1 MDSAPLAPVLLNRAQ
16 ADRVLAKHG
25 LDGLVAAQPI
35 NVYYL
40 SSYWG
45 VLMGVGRDPLYF
57 AVLPRND
64 ANPAA
69 LVMGSFEM
77 RRLVTEGGTWMP
89 NLVGYT
95 APLDAEHAA
104 DGAGAPVLDG
114 SGAAAAQAGR
124 TPGAAPYV
132 GWPVRAGAMLS
143 ATERAWLDIQDRL
156 RGTEAASAI
165 LGIVRAVREAGLERG
180 TIGIDDLRLE
190 RWLRAAGLEH
200 ATFVHAEHVFCEI
213 RRVKS
218 PAEIDLLRT
227 AARLNEIACLEAAA
241 QIHDG
246 AEWHEVENHYMAE
259 LASRGGRGCYLSGGS
274 GGLPHLRVRRGEP
287 TMIDALGRYRQYVG
301 DFGRTVVVGDPS
313 AELLRRNAAMQR
325 GWLEILETVRPGLR
339 YRELAER
346 CVAAIRRQG
355 FPEFVL
361 AVPHSIG
368 LQHTDDP
375 APMTL
380 AGPDYGDPV
389 LEPGVVLNV
398 DLPFIEIG
406 WGALHLEDTLLV
418 TQDGCE
424 PLTSMQMDLLVSP

>member
-1 MDSAPLAPVLLNRAQ
+1 MDSPALAPVLLNRAQ

-77 RRLVTEGGTWMP
+77 RRLVTEGGTWLP

-104 DGAGAPVLDG
+104 DGAGAP
-114 SGAAAAQAGR
+114 
-124 TPGAAPYV
+124 YV
-132 GWPVRAGAMLS
+132 GWPVRAGAELS
-143 ATERAWLDIQDRL
+143 TTERAWLDIQDRL

-165 LGIVRAVREAGLERG
+165 LAIVRAVREAGLERG

-190 RWLRAAGLEH
+190 RWLRAAGLDR
-200 ATFVHAEHVFCEI
+200 ATFVQAEHVFCEI

-218 PAEIDLLRT
+218 PAEIELLRT

-241 QIHDG
+241 QIHEG
-246 AEWHEVENHYMAE
+246 ADWHEVENHYMAE

-313 AELLRRNAAMQR
+313 ADLLRRNAAMQR
-325 GWLEILETVRPGLR
+325 GWLEVVETVRPGLR
-339 YRELAER
+339 YRDLAER
-346 CVAAIRRQG
+346 CVNAIRRHG
-355 FPEFVL
+355 FPEFAL

-389 LEPGVVLNV
+389 LEAGVVLNV

-406 WGALHLEDTLLV
+406 WGAVHLEDTLLV
-418 TQDGCE
+418 TADGCE
-424 PLTSMQMDLLVSP
+424 PLTSMQMDLLVAP

>member
-1 MDSAPLAPVLLNRAQ
+1 
-16 ADRVLAKHG
+16 
-25 LDGLVAAQPI
+25 
-35 NVYYL
+35 
-40 SSYWG
+40 
-45 VLMGVGRDPLYF
+45 MGVGRDPLYF

-104 DGAGAPVLDG
+104 DGAGTPPGPGHAVPVSATGASADAL
-114 SGAAAAQAGR
+114 SG
-124 TPGAAPYV
+124 APYV
-132 GWPVRAGAMLS
+132 GWPVRAGATLS
-143 ATERAWLDIQDRL
+143 ANERAWLDIQDRL

-165 LGIVRAVREAGLERG
+165 LAIVRAVREAGLERA

-200 ATFVHAEHVFCEI
+200 ATFVYAEHVFCEI

-218 PAEIDLLRT
+218 PAEIALLRT
-227 AARLNEIACLEAAA
+227 AARLNETACLEAAG
-241 QIHDG
+241 QIHEG

-287 TMIDALGRYRQYVG
+287 TMIDALGRYRHYVG

-325 GWLEILETVRPGLR
+325 GWLEVFEAVRPGVR
-339 YRELAER
+339 YRELAAR
-346 CVAAIRRQG
+346 CVNAIRAHG

-380 AGPDYGDPV
+380 AGPDWGDPV

-406 WGALHLEDTLLV
+406 WGALHLEDTVLV
-418 TQDGCE
+418 TEDGCE
-424 PLTSMQMDLLVSP
+424 PLTSMQMDLLVVP

>member
-1 MDSAPLAPVLLNRAQ
+1 MDPPMDAPSPSPLLLNRAQ
-16 ADRVLAKHG
+16 ADRVLGRHG

-64 ANPAA
+64 AEPAA

-77 RRLVTEGGTWMP
+77 RRLVAEGGTWMP

-95 APLDAEHAA
+95 APLDADHA
-104 DGAGAPVLDG
+104 
-114 SGAAAAQAGR
+114 
-124 TPGAAPYV
+124 TEGAAPYA
-132 GWPVRAGAMLS
+132 GWPVRAGAALS
-143 ATERAWLDIQDRL
+143 ANEHAGLALQDRL
-156 RGTEAASAI
+156 RGSESASSLLAI
-165 LGIVRAVREAGLERG
+165 AKAVREAGLERA
-180 TIGIDDLRLE
+180 TLGIDDLRLE
-190 RWLRAAGLEH
+190 GWLRAAGLEH
-200 ATFVHAEHVFCEI
+200 ATFVPAEHVFCEI

-218 PAEIDLLRT
+218 PAEIELLRT
-227 AARLNEIACLEAAA
+227 AARINEIACLEAAA
-241 QIHDG
+241 QLHDG
-246 AEWHEVENHYMAE
+246 AEWSDVENHYMAE
-259 LASRGGRGCYLSGGS
+259 LALRGGRGCYLSGGS

-313 AELLRRNAAMQR
+313 ADLLRRNAAMQR
-325 GWLEILETVRPGLR
+325 GWLEVYDTVRPGLR
-339 YRELAER
+339 YRDLAER
-346 CVAAIRRQG
+346 CVAAIRRNG
-355 FPEFVL
+355 FPEFMV

-375 APMTL
+375 APLTL

-389 LEPGVVLNV
+389 LEPGIVFNV
-398 DLPFIEIG
+398 DLPYIEIG
-406 WGALHLEDTLLV
+406 WGAVHLEDTLLV
-418 TQDGCE
+418 TDDGCE
-424 PLTSMQMDLLVSP
+424 PLTSMQMDLLAAP

>member
-1 MDSAPLAPVLLNRAQ
+1 MDAPAPAPVLLNRAQ
-16 ADRVLAKHG
+16 ADRVLAEHG

-45 VLMGVGRDPLYF
+45 ALMGVGRDPLYF
-57 AVLPRND
+57 AVLPKHD
-64 ANPAA
+64 AEPAA

-95 APLDAEHAA
+95 LPREAEPAA
-104 DGAGAPVLDG
+104 DGAGAPY
-114 SGAAAAQAGR
+114 A
-124 TPGAAPYV
+124 
-132 GWPVRAGAMLS
+132 GWPVRAGAELS
-143 ATERAWLDIQDRL
+143 ATERAWLELQDRL
-156 RGTEAASAI
+156 RGAEAASAVH
-165 LGIVRAVREAGLERG
+165 GIARAVREAGLERG

-200 ATFVHAEHVFCEI
+200 ATFVHAEHVFCAI

-218 PAEIDLLRT
+218 PAEIELLRT
-227 AARLNEIACLEAAA
+227 AARINEIACLEAAA

-246 AEWHEVENHYMAE
+246 ADWHEVENHYMAE

-287 TMIDALGRYRQYVG
+287 TMIDALGRHRQYVG

-325 GWLEILETVRPGLR
+325 GWLEALESVRPGLR

-346 CVAAIRRQG
+346 CVRAIRAHG
-355 FPEFVL
+355 FPEFQL

-398 DLPFIEIG
+398 DLPYVEIG
-406 WGALHLEDTLLV
+406 WGAVHLEDTLLV
-418 TQDGCE
+418 TADGCE
-424 PLTSMQMDLLVSP
+424 PLTSMQMDVLVVP

>member
-1 MDSAPLAPVLLNRAQ
+1 VLLNRAQ

-25 LDGLVAAQPI
+25 LDGLVAAQPH

-57 AVLPRND
+57 AVLPKND

-77 RRLVTEGGTWMP
+77 RRLVTEGGTWVP

-104 DGAGAPVLDG
+104 DGAGAP
-114 SGAAAAQAGR
+114 
-124 TPGAAPYV
+124 YV
-132 GWPVRAGAMLS
+132 GWPVRAGAALS
-143 ATERAWLDIQDRL
+143 TTERAWLDIQDRL

-165 LGIVRAVREAGLERG
+165 LAIVRAVREAGLERA

-190 RWLRAAGLEH
+190 RWLRAAGLDR

-218 PAEIDLLRT
+218 APEIDLLRT
-227 AARLNEIACLEAAA
+227 AARLNETACLEATA
-241 QIHDG
+241 QIHEG
-246 AEWHEVENHYMAE
+246 ADWHEVENHYMAE

-325 GWLEILETVRPGLR
+325 GWFEVVETVRPGLR

-346 CVAAIRRQG
+346 CVNAIRRHG

-406 WGALHLEDTLLV
+406 WGALHLEDTLLF
-418 TQDGCE
+418 TADGCE
-424 PLTSMQMDLLVSP
+424 PLTSMQVDLLVVP